1 MYPVARPSA
10 WMLDRWFGT
19 EGITYF
25 HERDLYELIK
35 MHMRGKS
42 EISRVEGMGAM
53 KQFRV
58 D

>member
-1 MYPVARPSA
+1 
-10 WMLDRWFGT
+10 MLDRWFGT